1 MNYNN
6 KNNTKGFTLIELM
19 IAVAIVGVLGAVAV
33 PAYQDYAIRAQIS
46 EGIVLAEGAKP
57 LIAEYHATHGE
68 YPISNNDVGYSGAFG
83 KFVSSVQIN
92 TDGNIVA
99 TMGNDASSKV
109 AGKRIV
115 LTPTLNS
122 GTEITLSSAST
133 IVERILGI
141 GSAYA
146 ADPSG
151 WSCYSD
157 VEAKYLPKACEHRTI
172 SNGIDDSE
180 PNPSTPYD
188 LDSGSYRYDQY
199 KFSEK
204 GGVLLVGGTFR
215 FLLDQDGDIKTY
227 KVDKNDPALDGYPE
241 DFSNSSYFVDS
252 KTGLVA
258 DYNPDFGDKTMGF
271 FGVNDE
277 EYYVVFGDS
286 NSYQI
291 KSYNGASIDRQLN
304 ATEIEMAKKAGY
316 LLD

>member
-6 KNNTKGFTLIELM
+6 KNNGFTIIELM
-19 IAVAIVGVLGAVAV
+19 IAVAITGVLGAVAI
-33 PAYQDYAIRAQIS
+33 PAYQDYTIRAQIS

-57 LIAEYHATHGE
+57 MITEYHATHGE
-68 YPISNNDVGYSGAFG
+68 YPTNSEAVGYSGATG
-83 KFVSSVQIN
+83 NYVAAVEVHS
-92 TDGNIVA
+92 DGNIVA
-99 TMGNDASSKV
+99 TMGNQASLKIQ
-109 AGKRIV
+109 GKRVV
-115 LTPTLNS
+115 LTPSLNGGS
-122 GTEITLSSAST
+122 EITLSSAST

-157 VEAKYLPKACEHRTI
+157 VDSKYLPKTCEHRTI

-227 KVDKNDPALDGYPE
+227 RVDKNDPALDGYPE